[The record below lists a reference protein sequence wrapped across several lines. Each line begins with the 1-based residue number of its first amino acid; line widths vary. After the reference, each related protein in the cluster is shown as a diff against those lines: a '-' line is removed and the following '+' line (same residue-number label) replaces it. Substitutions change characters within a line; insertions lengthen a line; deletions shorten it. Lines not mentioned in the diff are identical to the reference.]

1 LRWIW
6 EGFLILSASRPAG
19 MAGPLH
25 ITFSEINHYCQIYG
39 IDGYR
44 KKIDFADYVK
54 LLDTLWIEDY
64 YEKEKEKKRKEETLN
79 NLKKNK

>member
-1 LRWIW
+1 
-6 EGFLILSASRPAG
+6 